1 MIRSPDLLNKDDC
14 DIISFRK
21 SETERNQIMKLC
33 ELLTEL
39 PYVEETRGD
48 MNTEIREITSSSRDH
63 TDAGLFFCIVGA
75 NFDAHDYAWEAV
87 ENGCVALIVER
98 FVNLEVP
105 QVRVS
110 NGRASMARIAD
121 AFYGHPARSMRLI
134 GITGTKG
141 KTTTTY
147 LLQSICEKAGLRC
160 GIIGSTG
167 TVVADQHLDS
177 KLTTPDPIDLHRMLR
192 MMADEGV
199 KVVCM
204 EVSAHAIDMNRLDGL
219 TFEVGCYTNLSQDHL
234 DYFYTMDRYFETKK
248 KFFTSGMALN
258 AAINA
263 DDETAER
270 LKQGLTLPYITY
282 GICVDADVFARDI
295 EITEEGVRF
304 NVRLHDTNQMSIHM
318 RMTGMFNVYNALAAS
333 SCALIMGISPEKI
346 REGLEAVTRVPGR
359 IEVLQTG
366 TPYKVILDYSHS
378 PDALENILRTVR
390 QFTKNR
396 VIALFGCGGDRDKG
410 KRPMMGEI
418 GGRLADYCILT
429 SDNPRTENPMVILA
443 AIEKGIKPTG
453 KPYEVIE
460 NRREAIRRALHMA
473 EAGDVIVLAGKG
485 HETYQEIMG
494 IKRPFDE
501 KVIVSDLLLEMKKDA
516 EARAEEESR

>member
-1 MIRSPDLLNKDDC
+1 MTLQEL
-14 DIISFRK
+14 
-21 SETERNQIMKLC
+21 IMD
-33 ELLTEL
+33 L
-39 PYVEETRGD
+39 PYLEETRGE
-48 MNTEIREITSSSRDH
+48 MNVEIRELVSSSRD
-63 TDAGLFFCIVGA
+63 AVAGGLFFCIVGA
-75 NFDAHDYAWEAV
+75 RFDAHDYAWEAV
-87 ENGCVALIVER
+87 ENGCVALVVER
-98 FVNLEVP
+98 FVDLDVP

-110 NGRASMARIAD
+110 NGRASMARIAS
-121 AFYGHPARSMRLI
+121 AFYGHPSRSMRMI

-147 LLQSICEKAGLRC
+147 LLKSVCEQAGLKC

-167 TVVADQHLDS
+167 TLVEDQHLDS
-177 KLTTPDPIDLHRMLR
+177 KLTTPDPIDLQRMLR

-199 KVVCM
+199 QAVCM
-204 EVSAHAIDMNRLDGL
+204 EVSAHAIDMNRLDGM

-234 DYFYTMDRYFETKK
+234 DYFYTMQRYFETKK
-248 KFFTSGMALN
+248 AFFTSGMVRN

-263 DDETAER
+263 DDETAG
-270 LKQGLTLPYITY
+270 KMQQGLSIPFLTY
-282 GICVDADVFARDI
+282 GICVNADVFARDI
-295 EITEEGVRF
+295 EITEEGVHF
-304 NVRLHDTNQMSIHM
+304 TLAMYGMEEIPVRMH
-318 RMTGMFNVYNALAAS
+318 MTGMFNVYNALAAA
-333 SCALIMGISPEKI
+333 SCALIMGLPPEKI
-346 REGLEAVTRVPGR
+346 RAGLEKVTRVPGR

-378 PDALENILRTVR
+378 PDALENILKTVR
-390 QFTKNR
+390 QFTRNR

-453 KPYEVIE
+453 RPYQVIE
-460 NRREAIRRALHMA
+460 NRKEAIRQALTMA
-473 EAGDVIVLAGKG
+473 GEGDVVVLAGKG

-501 KVIVSDLLLEMKKDA
+501 KTIVSEILREMKKCT
-516 EARAEEESR
+516 E